1 MKATEIKLTIEG
13 KWRCVICCQKWR
25 SHKQMFAFVIYVELP
40 IELSFKDSN
49 FKINIA

>member
-25 SHKQMFAFVIYVELP
+25 SHKQLFAFVIYVELP
-40 IELSFKDSN
+40 NERRESGMPQTLLEM
-49 FKINIA
+49 